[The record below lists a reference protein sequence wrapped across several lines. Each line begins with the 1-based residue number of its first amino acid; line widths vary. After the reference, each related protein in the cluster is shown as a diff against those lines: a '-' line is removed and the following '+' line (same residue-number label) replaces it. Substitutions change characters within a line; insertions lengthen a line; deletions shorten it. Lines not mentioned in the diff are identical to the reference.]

1 MTMAHSFPPAPGRP
15 DDPAGA
21 ERHAQNA
28 PQMAPRSTPR
38 PPLRSVLPRLI
49 MLAVTLVL
57 LIGVFALVHGNL
69 VSAPVRSDAAK
80 AGAQTTGASTTGLS
94 QGAPD
99 FTLTTLGG
107 GSFHLAAQ
115 RGHVVV
121 LYFMATA
128 CGSCAQG
135 SHDLAQALLSAKTAG
150 AEAVAIDVTSV
161 DSTADLQEFIQAV
174 GVPATAPIRWGID
187 VTGTIANAY
196 GVPALETTVVIDKQ
210 GQIAYRQDG
219 SVPPEQLAQIV
230 RNLA

>member
-1 MTMAHSFPPAPGRP
+1 MAYSFPPAPDSP
-15 DDPAGA
+15 DDPAGD
-21 ERHAQNA
+21 AQYT
-28 PQMAPRSTPR
+28 PQRASRSTPR
-38 PPLRSVLPRLI
+38 SPLRGVLLRL
-49 MLAVTLVL
+49 MVLAVTLAL
-57 LIGVFALVHGNL
+57 LVGVFALVHANSA
-69 VSAPVRSDAAK
+69 SAPVRSDAAK

-161 DSTADLQEFIQAV
+161 DSIVDLQEFIQAV
-174 GVPATAPIRWGID
+174 GVRATAPIRWGID